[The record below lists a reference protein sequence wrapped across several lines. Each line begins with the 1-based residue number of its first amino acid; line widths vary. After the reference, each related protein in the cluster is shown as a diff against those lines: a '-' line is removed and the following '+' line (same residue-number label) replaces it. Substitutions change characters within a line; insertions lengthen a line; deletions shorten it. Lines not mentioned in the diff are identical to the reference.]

1 MISWLKALYAKYN
14 QFLRF
19 CLVGVANTV
28 ITLGLF
34 QVFDMI
40 HMQYLV
46 ASVIAYGAGILNGY
60 FWSTRTVFKTK
71 GTARNFTKFVIVN
84 LISIGL
90 NLLLMYLF
98 ADEHTLNIH
107 PKVLAQAFVVPFT
120 FIANYSFNKFWTFSS
135 KKEKKTEEQ
144 G

>member
-1 MISWLKALYAKYN
+1 MLTKLKSLYRKYN

-19 CLVGVANTV
+19 CLVGLANTT

-34 QVFDMI
+34 QLFDMAK
-40 HMQYLV
+40 MQYLV

-60 FWSTRTVFKTK
+60 FWSTRAVFKTK
-71 GTARNFTKFVIVN
+71 GTAANFTKFVLVN
-84 LISIGL
+84 LVSIGL

-98 ADEHTLNIH
+98 VDVAGVR

-120 FIANYSFNKFWTFSS
+120 FIANFSLNKLWTFSDKGDKNS
-135 KKEKKTEEQ
+135 
-144 G
+144 